1 MGKELLSTQPYKGTR
16 DFYPEDMDLRN
27 WFFGV
32 IKDTL
37 RKFNYREYDGPMLES
52 YEMYA
57 AKSGEE
63 IVNEQ
68 TYHFTDNGGRNLAVR
83 PEMTPTVARM
93 VAAKLGSLNMPL
105 RWFSI
110 PNLYRY
116 EKPQRGRLRE
126 HWQVNVDMFGSD
138 AIETD
143 LEVLIVASSLLKAF
157 GADSSMYEIKINN
170 RRFYNDLFEQVMGFD
185 AEQSRKVSK
194 AIDKKAKM
202 PQKDFDEYLKDLGL
216 NDEQVVKLNSF
227 FEMPLAEMT
236 ALCPESQG
244 AQELNKLFELIDAAG
259 MSEICRFDFG
269 IIRGFDYYTGT
280 VFEVYDTDINNNR
293 AMFGGGRYDNLINL
307 FVDKANV
314 SGIGFGFGDV
324 TLENFLVSHNLV
336 PELNYGMPRVLVTRF
351 PEIPYGEYLKLA
363 EELRASDISV
373 SVYTDDK
380 KLAKQMKYAADEK
393 YDFAIILGED
403 ELKNNTVV
411 LKDLSKGENIPV
423 SRDELVAK
431 ILEK

>member
-202 PQKDFDEYLKDLGL
+202 PQEDFNEYLKDLGL

-244 AQELNKLFELIDAAG
+244 AQELTKLFELIEAAG
-259 MSEICRFDFG
+259 MSEICEFDFG

-363 EELRASDISV
+363 EELRTSDISV

-431 ILEK
+431 ILNK